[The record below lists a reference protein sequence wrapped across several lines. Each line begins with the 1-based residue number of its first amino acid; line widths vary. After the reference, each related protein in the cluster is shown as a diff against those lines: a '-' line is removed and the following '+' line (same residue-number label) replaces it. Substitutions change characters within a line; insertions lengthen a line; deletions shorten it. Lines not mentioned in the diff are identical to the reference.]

1 MFKNIFRFFFYFYRN
16 VTEFEDRWAP
26 PVNGNQIAQMNTYIN
41 PTETQR
47 RLDIF
52 SNVKAATVPPAV
64 ETNLSDSDEETNKR
78 DLSEVSTLSFYCR
91 K

>member
-1 MFKNIFRFFFYFYRN
+1 MFRRIVFIFFRN
-16 VTEFEDRWAP
+16 VTEFEDRWTHPANP
-26 PVNGNQIAQMNTYIN
+26 NQIAEMNTYIN

-52 SNVKAATVPPAV
+52 SNVKAATVVQAV
-64 ETNLSDSDEETNKR
+64 KTNLSDSDEEKVKEN
-78 DLSEVSTLSFYCR
+78 LPEVFTLSM